1 VRRLSEVVLLA
12 ASLAAAQKLTR
23 RITPIS
29 LRKLL
34 QSLQRPEQPP
44 AAHPLAPR
52 RRQIAR
58 VPRVRQD
65 VRHLQRTQAAHA
77 HPLERQA
84 VPVRSLPQ
92 GVYPVLKPLQ
102 TQENARR
109 LQVSFKQTLYT
120 TSDIHKKVF
129 FIVSKFHLFVFI

>member
-23 RITPIS
+23 RVTPVS
-29 LRKLL
+29 VRKLL

-52 RRQIAR
+52 RRQVTR
-58 VPRVRQD
+58 VSRVRQD

-84 VPVRSLPQ
+84 LPVRSVPQ

-109 LQVSFKQTLYT
+109 LQVSYINKIY
-120 TSDIHKKVF
+120 SI
-129 FIVSKFHLFVFI
+129 